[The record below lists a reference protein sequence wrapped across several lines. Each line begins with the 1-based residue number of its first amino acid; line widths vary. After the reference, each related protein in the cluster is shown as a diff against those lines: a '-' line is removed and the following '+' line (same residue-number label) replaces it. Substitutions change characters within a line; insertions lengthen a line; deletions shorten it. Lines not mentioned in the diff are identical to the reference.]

1 MTLFYPLLFI
11 LLLISPASNA
21 DNALPVVKANPVLM
35 KQIKVIAIG
44 EGQVHDSLR
53 LPARV
58 DLDQQRVARIG
69 ATVTGRITEIQ
80 AVLGQEVRKGEQLA
94 ILNSTELG
102 MAQSAYLKTSSQVNL
117 RQLAVNRAK
126 RLLAS
131 DVIAAAELQERESML
146 NEADVDLRT
155 ATDQLRVFGMSDSD
169 LARLSK
175 EKKIHSFLPITAS
188 IQGTIVERK
197 VTVGQVVQPADALFT
212 VADLSHVWVVAE
224 LPEQQASWAHK
235 GDEALVTIAALPGEE
250 LTGRLIYV
258 ADMVDPQ
265 TRTVTVRMALPN
277 PQRVF
282 KPNMLATLL
291 IRKQGVQELVL
302 PDSAVLRI
310 NDSDHV
316 FVQTAPEE
324 FQLRP
329 VQLGISYGNVRR
341 ILGGLKQGDKVVVEG
356 GFHLNSERQRKE
368 LE

>member
-1 MTLFYPLLFI
+1 MKPFYLIF
-11 LLLISPASNA
+11 LLLIASTA
-21 DNALPVVKANPVLM
+21 YAQPSSLTVKATPSLM
-35 KQIKVIAIG
+35 KQIKVMAIG
-44 EGQVHDSLR
+44 ESKVHESLR

-58 DLDQQRVARIG
+58 ELDQQHVARIG

-80 AVLGQEVRKGEQLA
+80 AVLGQEVHKGEQLA
-94 ILNSTELG
+94 TLNSTELG
-102 MAQSAYLKTSSQVNL
+102 LAQSAYLKTSSQVNL
-117 RQLAVNRAK
+117 RKLAVNRAK

-131 DVIAAAELQERESML
+131 DVIAAADLQEREGML

-155 ATDQLRVFGMSDSD
+155 ATDQLRVFGMSDND

-175 EKKIHSFLPITAS
+175 EKKIHSFLPITTS

-235 GDEALVTIAALPGEE
+235 GDEALVTIAALPEEE
-250 LTGRLIYV
+250 LSGRLIYV

-277 PQRVF
+277 PQRIF

-302 PDSAVLRI
+302 PDSAVLRV

-329 VQLGISYGNVRR
+329 VQLGIRYGNVRR
-341 ILGGLKQGDKVVVEG
+341 VLGGLKQGEKVVVEG

>member
-1 MTLFYPLLFI
+1 MTLFYRLFI
-11 LLLISPASNA
+11 LLLITSTSHAEDSF
-21 DNALPVVKANPVLM
+21 PVVKATPILL

-58 DLDQQRVARIG
+58 ELDQQRVARIG
-69 ATVTGRITEIQ
+69 ATVTGRITETEV
-80 AVLGQEVRKGEQLA
+80 VLGQEVKKGEQLA

-102 MAQSAYLKTSSQVNL
+102 LAQSAYLKTSSQVNL
-117 RQLAVNRAK
+117 HRLAVNRAK

-131 DVIAAAELQERESML
+131 DVIAAADLLERESML

-169 LARLSK
+169 LTRLSQA
-175 EKKIHSFLPITAS
+175 KKIHSFLPITAS

-224 LPEQQASWAHK
+224 LPEQQATWARK
-235 GDEALVTIAALPGEE
+235 GDEASVTIAALPGEE
-250 LTGRLIYV
+250 LSSRLIYV
-258 ADMVDPQ
+258 ADMVDPS

-277 PQRVF
+277 PQRIF
-282 KPNMLATLL
+282 KPNMLATLT
-291 IRKQGVQELVL
+291 IRKQGAQELVL
-302 PDSAVLRI
+302 PDSAVIRV

-316 FVQTAPEE
+316 FVETAPDE

-329 VQLGISYGNVRR
+329 VQLGMRYDNVRR
-341 ILGGLKQGDKVVVEG
+341 IIGGLKPGDKVVVEG

-368 LE
+368 LG